1 MFSLGNL
8 FVTLD
13 DSRAACGVTR
23 QISEPVDKV
32 VSLTHHRAG
41 VLILFSQSWVPRIGR
56 RMASSTRT
64 SVHRPNPLGLID
76 MVNDKDIG
84 KPGNKLVQTKL
95 TSAFTSSRTSPPLT
109 ISPYFATPVP
119 ESNRGSESI
128 ANERSALPKNQEPLP
143 LPHARSSGLLARVAA
158 DTKSLLPG
166 ILLTTPHAPADGRLY
181 TKGDLPPLEPNA
193 CPNLNSTPIRV
204 LNADS
209 IDAALELS
217 TRYTEKDVA
226 HRNEKPVLILN
237 MANAYHSGGGW
248 LGGALA
254 QEEALCYR
262 SSLSFTL
269 KTRFYPI
276 PSDGG
281 LYSPTVIIIRRSMA
295 SGHGLLDLN
304 KPEQLP
310 VVSVVSVA
318 AVRGPV
324 IARDHDGNERYKNIE
339 DRTLM
344 KQKMRTVLRIAAKS
358 GHRRLVLGALG
369 CGAFGNPREEV
380 VECWKETL
388 QEHEFGGGWW
398 EEIVFAVLDGGTSKG
413 LGNFGTFLKGL
424 DGLQVGPV

>member
-1 MFSLGNL
+1 MCEDRLRRL
-8 FVTLD
+8 QPCFVTLD
-13 DSRAACGVTR
+13 DSRAACGVTCPIIR
-23 QISEPVDKV
+23 YHPFIIERLSCW
-32 VSLTHHRAG
+32 L
-41 VLILFSQSWVPRIGR
+41 PRIGR
-56 RMASSTRT
+56 RTASSTPT
-64 SVHRPNPLGLID
+64 SAHGPNPLGLID
-76 MVNDKDIG
+76 MADDKDAKGDIG

-95 TSAFTSSRTSPPLT
+95 TSAFTSSRTGPLLT
-109 ISPYFATPVP
+109 ISPYFTTPVP
-119 ESNRGSESI
+119 ESGQGSESRV
-128 ANERSALPKNQEPLP
+128 NTYPERRAPPKNQEPP
-143 LPHARSSGLLARVAA
+143 SLPHARSSGLLACVAA

-166 ILLTTPHAPADGRLY
+166 ILLTTPHAPAVGQLY
-181 TKGDLPPLEPNA
+181 TKGDLPPLAPNA
-193 CPNLNSTPIRV
+193 CPKLNSTPIRV

-217 TRYTEKDVA
+217 TRHTENDGA
-226 HRNEKPVLILN
+226 PLGNEKPVLILN
-237 MANAYHSGGGW
+237 MANAHHSGGGW

-295 SGHGLLDLN
+295 SGHGLLNLD
-304 KPEQLP
+304 KPERLP
-310 VVSVVSVA
+310 VVSVASVA
-318 AVRGPV
+318 AVREPV
-324 IARDHDGNERYKNIE
+324 IARDHDGIERYKNIE

-344 KQKMRTVLRIAAKS
+344 KQKMRTVLRMAAKN

-388 QEHEFGGGWW
+388 REHEFGGGWW

-424 DGLQVGPV
+424 DGLQV

>member
-1 MFSLGNL
+1 MTNDEDVGREMGK
-8 FVTLD
+8 
-13 DSRAACGVTR
+13 SR
-23 QISEPVDKV
+23 S
-32 VSLTHHRAG
+32 
-41 VLILFSQSWVPRIGR
+41 
-56 RMASSTRT
+56 
-64 SVHRPNPLGLID
+64 
-76 MVNDKDIG
+76 
-84 KPGNKLVQTKL
+84 KLVQTKL
-95 TSAFTSSRTSPPLT
+95 TSAFTTYRTSSPLT
-109 ISPYFATPVP
+109 ISPYFTTPVP
-119 ESNRGSESI
+119 ESNQGSESKLYTYP
-128 ANERSALPKNQEPLP
+128 ERRALLKNQESPS

-166 ILLTTPHAPADGRLY
+166 ILLTTPHAPADGQLY
-181 TKGDLPPLEPNA
+181 TKHELLPLAPNA
-193 CPNLNSTPIRV
+193 CPKLKFTTIRV

-217 TRYTEKDVA
+217 VRHTERDGAPK
-226 HRNEKPVLILN
+226 NEKPILILN

-281 LYSPTVIIIRRSMA
+281 LYSPTVIVIRRSMA
-295 SGHGLLDLN
+295 SGHGLLDLD

-324 IARDHDGNERYKNIE
+324 IASGHDGNERYKNME

-344 KQKMRTVLRIAAKS
+344 KQKMRIVLRIAAKN

-388 QEHEFGGGWW
+388 REHEFGGGWW

-413 LGNFGTFLKGL
+413 LGNFETFFKGL
-424 DGLQVGPV
+424 DGIEV